1 MAKEIEKR
9 RSANMLAEGVSQK
22 QISKELGVSEQTICK
37 WKKSPEFIDE
47 YKLALWGKVGDAAP
61 GAIST
66 LIYLSTKAKSEA
78 TRLAAAKDL
87 LDRLGFKPDESIK
100 VNMEPVVIVNDL
112 KE

>member
-1 MAKEIEKR
+1 MAKEIKKQR
-9 RSANMLAEGVSQK
+9 CIDMLAEGIPQK
-22 QISKELGVSEQTICK
+22 QISKELGVSEQTICN
-37 WKKSPEFIDE
+37 WKKSPDFMEE

-66 LIYLSTKAKSEA
+66 LIYLSTEAKSEA

-87 LDRLGFKPDESIK
+87 LDRLRFRPDESVK
-100 VNMEPVVIVNDL
+100 VNMDPVVIVNDL